1 MKEEGDDDNA
11 FYNVLP
17 LSEVEEA
24 GSTNPRQRCAV
35 STIARSLPGVL
46 HPPASSAALPL
57 HSACHLHILARR
69 TAAFYHLRSDFDP
82 LTMPTSPCPC
92 VRALLC
98 YLSHKQPN

>member
-11 FYNVLP
+11 FYDVLP

-24 GSTNPRQRCAV
+24 GSTNPRQRCSKEFLFRCSQESALL
-35 STIARSLPGVL
+35 SML
-46 HPPASSAALPL
+46 HPPT
-57 HSACHLHILARR
+57 IY
-69 TAAFYHLRSDFDP
+69 TAATCTFWREKQLLFISDFD
-82 LTMPTSPCPC
+82 LTMPTSTLPC